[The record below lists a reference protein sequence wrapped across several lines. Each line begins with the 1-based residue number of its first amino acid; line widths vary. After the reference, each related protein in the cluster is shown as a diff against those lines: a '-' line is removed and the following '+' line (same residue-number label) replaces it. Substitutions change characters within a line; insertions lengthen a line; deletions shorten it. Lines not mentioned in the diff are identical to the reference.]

1 MPGRGRRDA
10 KSRHDAAGTAR
21 PMARHPR
28 PPHPRPADGDRVTWN
43 VHAWAADPGGS
54 IPRIPR
60 ARDLRDRLPMSH
72 VTVPAQ
78 PPSIANAIVA
88 QPATADRVVPPLVR
102 QFLDY
107 LKLEKHFSDYTGK
120 SYGADLAQFNQFL
133 AGEIGAAHSTA
144 PAAGYAAT
152 SADAKLAGC
161 EPLTVREFLAYLH
174 AQNYTK
180 STTARKL
187 ATLRS
192 FYKFCIRRGVCTASP
207 LATIR
212 TPKQEKRLPKCLD
225 LEQVQKLMDA
235 PGDGDL
241 LSARDKAMLEVL
253 YSSGIRVSE
262 LVELDMGDID
272 LTEGVLRVRG
282 KGRKDRLTPIGS
294 QAIRAVQRYFE
305 LRMTE
310 PRLADRVSGR
320 VFLNKHGESL
330 STRSVRRKLD
340 KYLVEAGLDPGISP
354 HTLRHSFATH
364 LLNNGADLRSVQEL
378 LGHQSLST
386 TQIYTHLTTARMKQ
400 AYDQAHPR
408 ADVSTVAGSAPGAA
422 VPTFPHPTSPVMT
435 AATPPPPFYPARAG

>member
-1 MPGRGRRDA
+1 M
-10 KSRHDAAGTAR
+10 T
-21 PMARHPR
+21 
-28 PPHPRPADGDRVTWN
+28 
-43 VHAWAADPGGS
+43 
-54 IPRIPR
+54 
-60 ARDLRDRLPMSH
+60 
-72 VTVPAQ
+72 
-78 PPSIANAIVA
+78 
-88 QPATADRVVPPLVR
+88 PATVSEFPTSSLAPAPFIPPVTPPVTSPLPAEKNYAPYVR

-120 SYGADLAQFNQFL
+120 SYGADLTQFCQFL
-133 AGEIGAAHSTA
+133 GGQIGQSHASPVDAPTAALSIDQRLVKVE
-144 PAAGYAAT
+144 
-152 SADAKLAGC
+152 SV
-161 EPLTVREFLAYLH
+161 TVREFLAYLY

-192 FYKFCIRRGVCTASP
+192 FYKFMIRRGVVSASP
-207 LATIR
+207 MITIR

-235 PGDGDL
+235 PGDGDI

-262 LVELDMGDID
+262 LVELDLGDID
-272 LTEGVLRVRG
+272 LQEGVLRVRG

-294 QAIRAVQRYFE
+294 QAIGAVNRYLEMRAA
-305 LRMTE
+305 E
-310 PRLADRVSGR
+310 PKLAGKTTGR
-320 VFLNKHGESL
+320 VFLNKHGQSL

-340 KYLVEAGLDPGISP
+340 KYLIEAGLDPGISP

-386 TQIYTHLTTARMKQ
+386 TQVYTHLTTTRMKQ
-400 AYDQAHPR
+400 VYDQAHPR
-408 ADVSTVAGSAPGAA
+408 ADVSTVPGNQPMAAASAGADSIRHPSVPSHQAGSR
-422 VPTFPHPTSPVMT
+422 
-435 AATPPPPFYPARAG
+435 PFYPAKAG